1 MNGKTNANTN
11 IASRPLVRFGSLETP
26 IGPVFVAIS
35 DDGLFDVTF
44 GITDQVRYVARL
56 GSRVVRA
63 LPDRRAVSGVLDQLH
78 NYFSG
83 HLTRFTIPFD
93 LRVSTDFTYRVLL
106 ATSHIPFGETVSYG
120 ETAKRVGSPGASRAV
135 GGALGRN
142 PLPIV
147 IPCHRVIA
155 SDGSIGGFTG
165 GSVVKKALLRL
176 EGHLVQ

>member
-1 MNGKTNANTN
+1 MNGKTNANRN
-11 IASRPLVRFGSLETP
+11 RPNRPSVRFGSLETP
-26 IGPVFVAIS
+26 IGPIFVAIS

-44 GITDQVRYVARL
+44 GIAEPVRYVARL
-56 GSRVVRA
+56 GSRVVKA
-63 LPDRRAVSGVLDQLH
+63 LPDRRAVSDVLDQLH

-93 LRVSTDFTYRVLL
+93 LRGSTNFTYRVLL

-147 IPCHRVIA
+147 IPCHRVIS
-155 SDGSIGGFTG
+155 SDGGIGGFTG
-165 GSVVKKALLRL
+165 GAAVKKALLRL
-176 EGHLVQ
+176 EGHRV

>member
-1 MNGKTNANTN
+1 MNGQINANKN

-26 IGPVFVAIS
+26 IGPVFVAMS
-35 DDGLFDVTF
+35 DDGLFDITF
-44 GITDQVRYVARL
+44 GIAEPVRYVARL
-56 GSRVVRA
+56 GSRVVKA
-63 LPDRRAVSGVLDQLH
+63 LPDRRAVSDVLDQLH

-93 LRVSTDFTYRVLL
+93 LRGLTNFTYRVLL

-120 ETAKRVGSPGASRAV
+120 EIAKRVGSPSANRAV

-147 IPCHRVIA
+147 IPCHRVIS
-155 SDGSIGGFTG
+155 SDGGIGGFTG
-165 GSVVKKALLRL
+165 GAAVKRALLRL
-176 EGHLVQ
+176 EGHRV

>member
-1 MNGKTNANTN
+1 MNEKQNVTKNLV
-11 IASRPLVRFGSLETP
+11 SRPFVRFGSLKTP
-26 IGPVFVAIS
+26 IGPIFVAIS
-35 DDGLFDVTF
+35 KSGLFDVAF

-56 GSRVVRA
+56 GARVTRA
-63 LPDRRAVSGVLDQLH
+63 TPDRRAVSGALDQLD

-83 HLTRFTIPFD
+83 NLTRFSIPVD

-106 ATSHIPFGETVSYG
+106 AASQIPFGQTISYG
-120 ETAKRVGSPGASRAV
+120 EIARLVGSPGASRAV

-155 SDGSIGGFTG
+155 TDGSIGGFTG
-165 GSVVKKALLRL
+165 GLAIKKALLRL
-176 EGHLVQ
+176 EGYQV

>member
-1 MNGKTNANTN
+1 MNGKTNANRN
-11 IASRPLVRFGSLETP
+11 RPNRPSVRFGSLETP
-26 IGPVFVAIS
+26 IGPVFAAIS
-35 DDGLFDVTF
+35 DDGLFDITF
-44 GITDQVRYVARL
+44 GIAEPVRYVARL
-56 GSRVVRA
+56 GSRVVKA
-63 LPDRRAVSGVLDQLH
+63 LPDRRAVSDVLDQLH

-93 LRVSTDFTYRVLL
+93 LRGSTNFTYRVLL

-147 IPCHRVIA
+147 IPCHRVIS
-155 SDGSIGGFTG
+155 SDGGIGGFTG
-165 GSVVKKALLRL
+165 GAAVKKALLRL
-176 EGHLVQ
+176 EGHRV

>member
-1 MNGKTNANTN
+1 MNGKTNANRN
-11 IASRPLVRFGSLETP
+11 RPNRPLVRFGSLETP

-44 GITDQVRYVARL
+44 GITEQVRYVARL
-56 GSRVVRA
+56 GSRIVKA
-63 LPDRRAVSGVLDQLH
+63 LPDRRAVSDVLDQLH

-93 LRVSTDFTYRVLL
+93 LRGLTNFTYRVLL

-147 IPCHRVIA
+147 IPCHRVIS
-155 SDGSIGGFTG
+155 SDGGIGGFTG
-165 GSVVKKALLRL
+165 GAAVKKTLLRL
-176 EGHLVQ
+176 EGHRV

>member
-1 MNGKTNANTN
+1 MNGKTNANRN
-11 IASRPLVRFGSLETP
+11 RPNRPSVRFGSLETP
-26 IGPVFVAIS
+26 IGPVFAAIS

-44 GITDQVRYVARL
+44 GIAEPVRYVARL
-56 GSRVVRA
+56 GSRVVKA
-63 LPDRRAVSGVLDQLH
+63 LPDRRAVSDVLDQLH

-93 LRVSTDFTYRVLL
+93 LRGSTNFTYRVLL

-147 IPCHRVIA
+147 IPCHRVIS
-155 SDGSIGGFTG
+155 SDGGIGGFTG
-165 GSVVKKALLRL
+165 GAAVKKALLRL
-176 EGHLVQ
+176 EGHRV